1 MTLVFISINK
11 SLSSYIVLV
20 NYFIIQEVVGLLFL
34 FFNFFIAQLI
44 FLFIKVG
51 VAPFHFWLFGVLW
64 GVYDYSFFWFLTFQK
79 LPFIMVFFSLG
90 VTFTLFLLIL
100 GLFFCYFQIFLL
112 KRFKFLIILSS
123 TERFNWFLIV
133 NSLIFSVSF
142 YLFFYYLIIIS
153 FLLFK
158 GLNFF
163 FNFNTWESLLVFL
176 NIPFILTF
184 FVKIFS
190 LMGIVGINLFI
201 FVLLFLM
208 FLSSLSFGYW
218 LVILSTKFNFF
229 SDFKNQ
235 VFSIIVFVLSFFC
248 LIYHFSICLV
258 FCLDTIKVLWY
269 WVLNRITYV
278 WLRFK
283 MFKLL

>member
-1 MTLVFISINK
+1 MYLLSVLFLSFICFISFNLVVWWSVFLVMTFVFISINK

-34 FFNFFIAQLI
+34 FFNFYIAQLI

-90 VTFTLFLLIL
+90 GYFYFIFINFWVC
-100 GLFFCYFQIFLL
+100 FFCYFQIFLL
-112 KRFKFLIILSS
+112 KSFKFLIILSS
-123 TERFNWFLIV
+123 TESFNWFLMV

-176 NIPFILTF
+176 NMPFMLTF

-190 LMGIVGINLFI
+190 LMGIVGMNLFI

-248 LIYHFSICLV
+248 LI
-258 FCLDTIKVLWY
+258 
-269 WVLNRITYV
+269 
-278 WLRFK
+278 
-283 MFKLL
+283 